1 MNNNPEDP
9 QTETPELS
17 GSALAA
23 MRQIYQ
29 LAKAGAPG
37 FSTESIPPEL
47 LAQFESEQIDRGYL
61 GRVIGEVEA
70 ELSSLEKDD
79 NISSRQLD
87 ERDPGLRP
95 KIIELIRQELEVFS
109 SLSLDTPKD
118 RIDAIRQSYS
128 AQKEALYAGKDAGKQ
143 A

>member
-1 MNNNPEDP
+1 MNSNPEDP
-9 QTETPELS
+9 KIDAPELS

-23 MRQIYQ
+23 LRQVYQ

-47 LAQFESEQIDRGYL
+47 LAQFESEQVDRGYL
-61 GRVIGEVEA
+61 GRIIGEVEA
-70 ELSSLEKDD
+70 ELSLFEKGD
-79 NISSRQLD
+79 NVFSRQLD

-95 KIIELIRQELEVFS
+95 KVIALIRQELEVFS
-109 SLSLDTPKD
+109 SLSLNTPKD

-128 AQKEALYAGKDAGKQ
+128 AQKEALYTENSGRRA
-143 A
+143 